1 MGCAEDLGSR
11 RTLSGHTLTPASLV
25 MKKKPEVGCNYL
37 IKRVEWV
44 LQDEESGLCMEF
56 TLALR

>member
-11 RTLSGHTLTPASLV
+11 RTLSGHTVTPASLV
-25 MKKKPEVGCNYL
+25 MKKKPEVGYTYL

-44 LQDEESGLCMEF
+44 VQESGLSVEF
-56 TLALR
+56 TLTLR